1 MDLSTLGHLPWT
13 NLALA
18 NQAHIQS
25 DLLAV
30 LRHIQALRLEAT
42 CLFEFCGQAFKDSE
56 EISVFAICGIWMASW
71 PAQHDKIEQQKNGT
85 TNTQIASEHEILS
98 ISTLA

>member
-42 CLFEFCGQAFKDSE
+42 CLFEFCGQAFKDGRDFS
-56 EISVFAICGIWMASW
+56 FCDMRDTDGIMAS
-71 PAQHDKIEQQKNGT
+71 AT
-85 TNTQIASEHEILS
+85 R
-98 ISTLA
+98 